1 MTRVDTWTVSNRDLQ
16 RARGQPD
23 ARVCMVRQRAGWKWQ
38 ELVGAVTAELTASE
52 RRVLAM
58 LVERLREERDGAVRE
73 LLDVL
78 RVRVP
83 EYRAI
88 TDDRSLDLIRGGISY
103 VFDVGVA
110 TLEIGR
116 ELSPLEVAQL
126 RTLGGQRATQGL
138 ALESVLRGVRV
149 AIDGVMRLVQAK
161 LARIDATPRLRATVG
176 LHVGTH
182 LIRMAEAFS
191 TAIEQGFRAEG
202 RPPPATPL
210 QPDPQ
215 DRHRERDLRTMLE
228 GSAPGSSRI
237 GAVDLERP
245 SALILLA
252 VDDSLG
258 QSTLGVMR
266 AARLRITE
274 STERLASC
282 IVQARGRRSP
292 VLAILV
298 GVETAKDWK
307 RIRSSFEALV
317 LETRVLG
324 ALVALPP
331 AVHSPVSVRHAYL
344 ASMQSF
350 RVGALLAR
358 GRVIEAE
365 DLRFLRVLCSD
376 VTVVCAFVQS
386 VLGELL
392 RETAYRRDILADTLT
407 AYFAARSRVKT
418 AAAKLGCHERTVR
431 ERLDRFAALTQQ
443 DLDKNRLDIELA
455 LALRPVWEGARPT
468 SSFGGRPKAQD

>member
-1 MTRVDTWTVSNRDLQ
+1 
-16 RARGQPD
+16 
-23 ARVCMVRQRAGWKWQ
+23 
-38 ELVGAVTAELTASE
+38 
-52 RRVLAM
+52 M

-138 ALESVLRGVRV
+138 ALESVLRGVR
-149 AIDGVMRLVQAK
+149 GG
-161 LARIDATPRLRATVG
+161 IDATPRLRATVG

-468 SSFGGRPKAQD
+468 SSFGGQPKAQD